1 MNFIKR
7 ALLSTKAKKGRS
19 LMLLLVFSAIL
30 IFVLAGITIQSASK
44 VATTEARKSMGSS
57 VTLGVNREN
66 TLKKSAEEDSSSSD
80 SSTTTDEK
88 RPAPGSY
95 TSTPVDLDVAKKIA
109 KLENVES
116 YNFIS
121 ATSAGADSF
130 DPISSSDSTSDSS
143 SSDSSST
150 DEAQQGG
157 PDGMS
162 GEEGSKFGPGAAQ
175 GDLNVQGVLSTANLA
190 AFTDGT
196 SELTS
201 GKALTADDV
210 DKNVVLIEKSLAEA
224 NDLAVGDKIT
234 ISNPTDDTATY
245 ELTIKG
251 IYETTTSDNAMAANF
266 NFLNPSNQIYVPY
279 TFANTLKGDTYD
291 NGVDSVIYNLD
302 DPENVDSFVKAAEAT
317 GLDTDTFTLQTD
329 TAVYEQMIQPI
340 ENVSSFANKI
350 VLLVTVA
357 GVIILSLIIMMTI
370 RERKY
375 EMGVLLSLGEK
386 RWKLIAQFF
395 TEIFVIFLVAMCLA
409 GISGKF
415 VGNIVGQQLLDQQT
429 ASATTT
435 TETADP
441 GAPSGGGQAP
451 GGGGQRGGG
460 MGGFGNMGASSAT
473 AAKQIDA
480 LDITVSTTDLVK
492 LGGIGLGICFL
503 SILISSAGIVRLQ
516 PKKILTM

>member
-19 LMLLLVFSAIL
+19 FMLLLVFSAIL

-66 TLKKSAEEDSSSSD
+66 TLKKTETTTD
-80 SSTTTDEK
+80 SSTSTTEEK
-88 RPAPGSY
+88 RPTPGSY
-95 TSTPVDLDVAKKIA
+95 QSTPVDLDTATKIA
-109 KLENVES
+109 ALENVKS

-121 ATSAGADSF
+121 TTSAGADSF
-130 DPISSSDSTSDSS
+130 DPISSSDSTDSS
-143 SSDSSST
+143 TAESST
-150 DEAQQGG
+150 TETQQKGG
-157 PDGMS
+157 PDGNGMS
-162 GEEGSKFGPGAAQ
+162 DEAGGAKFGPGAAQ
-175 GDLNVQGVLSTANLA
+175 GDLNVQGVLSTADLA

-196 SELTS
+196 SKLTS
-201 GKALTADDV
+201 GEALTKEDV
-210 DKNVVLIEKSLAEA
+210 DKNVVLVEQSLAEA
-224 NDLAVGDKIT
+224 NELKVGDTIT
-234 ISNPTDDTATY
+234 ISNPTDETATY

-279 TFANTLKGDTYD
+279 TFANTLKGDTYA

-302 DPENVDSFVKAAEAT
+302 DPENVASFVTSAEST
-317 GLDTDTFTLQTD
+317 GLDTTTFSLQTD

-350 VLLVTVA
+350 VILVTVA
-357 GVIILSLIIMMTI
+357 GVIILALIIMMTI

-395 TEIFVIFLVAMCLA
+395 TEIFVIFLVAMCVA
-409 GISGKF
+409 GVSGKF
-415 VGNIVGQQLLDQQT
+415 VGNVVGQQLLDQQT
-429 ASATTT
+429 TETTT
-435 TETADP
+435 SSTDTN
-441 GAPSGGGQAP
+441 SQNGGQPGQGGP
-451 GGGGQRGGG
+451 GGNQRGGG
-460 MGGFGNMGASSAT
+460 MGGFGNLGATNAAT
-473 AAKQIDA
+473 AKKIDE
-480 LDITVSTTDLVK
+480 LNITVSTADLVK

-503 SILISSAGIVRLQ
+503 SILISSVGIVRLQ